1 MAASKGDVR
10 MACVDDFE
18 RFAEKSLPSS
28 ALGYAQGGA
37 DDEVTLRENVA
48 AFKRSD
54 IRTTSVSLYEISYE
68 ILKYPRV
75 NVRRMAGFDLNIEL
89 TI

>member
-37 DDEVTLRENVA
+37 DDELTLRENVT

-54 IRTTSVSLYEISYE
+54 IRTTVSLYEISYE
-68 ILKYPRV
+68 ILKISARKCAT
-75 NVRRMAGFDLNIEL
+75 NGWI
-89 TI
+89 